1 MKTDPRC
8 WPMGVICPRKEWNGE
23 LEADAVVVVLLAR
36 GHPTRFGVPWGV
48 LPPEKTIVS
57 LTDESAI
64 VVLVLLFRQIKFP
77 SSFNDGENENV
88 GMVGKV

>member
-64 VVLVLLFRQIKFP
+64 VVLVLFRQMKFP
-77 SSFNDGENENV
+77 SSFNDGENVNA